1 MTYISHIMM
10 SYTSDLYSAV
20 CQLSLNKPRRKK
32 MTQCNNVLP
41 YIVLVLRPSCTHSDS
56 LSRHVV
62 SFYFSISLHR
72 HGHVPRA
79 VEMNVNEAFE
89 ITV

>member
-1 MTYISHIMM
+1 M
-10 SYTSDLYSAV
+10 SYTSNLYSAV

-32 MTQCNNVLP
+32 RTQCNNVLP
-41 YIVLVLRPSCTHSDS
+41 HIALVVRPSCMYADS
-56 LSRHVV
+56 LSRQVV

-72 HGHVPRA
+72 HGHVPCA
-79 VEMNVNEAFE
+79 VQMNVNEAFE